1 MKPPEWNITIPSNT
15 PLYASPLL
23 FTTKKDASF
32 KTNLIALKQN
42 TDSDMLSAKALEVAS
57 LCQKKGLRKNI

>member
-1 MKPPEWNITIPSNT
+1 
-15 PLYASPLL
+15 LYASPLL

-42 TDSDMLSAKALEVAS
+42 TDSDMLAAKALEVAS